1 MSPLRWPLA
10 VRVAD
15 RLAGRYPL
23 EGTYHDALFARQAPE
38 LVSRAAEL
46 VSAETGLTG
55 PGAPEVGVVSR
66 REWVENN
73 VAVFAKLLAP
83 AEERLEGRRGFG
95 KNLAERVVAAEMGAL
110 LGLLSRRVLGQYE
123 MVLPTGDDEAGDVVL
138 FVGANVLWMER
149 ASELRPSEFRF
160 WVALHECTHR
170 LQFVGV
176 PWLRDHFLG
185 LVGQLVATA
194 TPEPGRLARVAGEL
208 RQAAAAGEP
217 IVGEAGLM
225 GIFATPEQRDVID
238 QVQALMALLEGH
250 GHVIMDRI
258 GARHLV
264 SQARMSAILRRR
276 RQDPRAAAFLRLIG
290 MEMKMKQYELGER
303 FVLGVEREAGFA
315 ALDAA
320 WAGPENLPTL
330 EEIDEP
336 AQWLERVAA

>member
-1 MSPLRWPLA
+1 MRWPLA
-10 VRVAD
+10 IKVAD
-15 RLAGRYPL
+15 RLAGHYPL

-38 LVSRAAEL
+38 LVARAAEL

-55 PGAPEVGVVSR
+55 PGLPEVGVVSR

-73 VAVFAKLLAP
+73 TAVFAKLLAP
-83 AEERLEGRRGFG
+83 AEERLEGSRAG
-95 KNLAERVVAAEMGAL
+95 LARNVTERIVAAEMGAL

-176 PWLRDHFLG
+176 PWLRDYFLE
-185 LVGQLVATA
+185 LVGKLVATA

-208 RQAAAAGEP
+208 REAAAAGEP

-238 QVQALMALLEGH
+238 QVQALMSLLEGH

-276 RQDPRAAAFLRLIG
+276 RQDPRAAAFLRLVG
-290 MEMKMKQYELGER
+290 LEMKMKQYELGER

-320 WAGPENLPTL
+320 WAGPESLPTL
-330 EEIDEP
+330 AEIDEP
-336 AQWLERVAA
+336 VRWLERVAA